1 MDKIRQTAKNLPIL
15 HTFVL
20 FVVVFALL
28 AVVLTEIERTML
40 VNAQQEIAFQYY
52 ETVEGYSHEKVW
64 NAGSSTLLS
73 PEDSSLMRGYEN
85 ALWLLPP
92 ITYLLCIL
100 AAGLLFYRS
109 KLKQPIT
116 LLNKAAERIASN
128 DLDFKIEYD
137 RQDEMGKLC
146 GSFEVMRATLEQ
158 NNREMWRQM
167 DDRKRLNA
175 AFTHDLRTPLTVLE
189 GYVGILQ
196 EYLPQGRISIKEA
209 AETFATIQQQIG
221 RLNKYADSMG
231 ALQRLEDV
239 LIQKTRIDTGSFLET
254 LQETASIICAANE
267 LEFIN
272 ECASNIFNID
282 GEIVLQVYE
291 NLLSNAIRFADNTVT
306 IRCNCTSDELSITVS
321 DDGSGFDEPGLHKA
335 AHPFYGTDKGPG
347 SNHYGL
353 GLYICKTLCERH
365 GGYLRFGNNK
375 TGGAFVQASFDMNE

>member
-1 MDKIRQTAKNLPIL
+1 MDKIKQTAKSLPIL

-28 AVVLTEIERTML
+28 AVVLVEVERTML
-40 VNAQQEIAFQYY
+40 VNAQQEIAFRYY

-92 ITYLLCIL
+92 TTYLLCIL

-116 LLNKAAERIASN
+116 MLNKAAAKISAN
-128 DLDFKIEYD
+128 DLEFKIEYD

-146 GSFEVMRATLEQ
+146 ASFEVMRATLEQ

-175 AFTHDLRTPLTVLE
+175 AFSHDLRTPLTVLE
-189 GYVGILQ
+189 GHVGMLQ
-196 EYLPQGRISIKEA
+196 QYLPLGRISIEEA
-209 AETFATIQQQIG
+209 AETFAIIQQQIG
-221 RLNKYADSMG
+221 RLNKYTDSMG
-231 ALQRLEDV
+231 ALQRLEDIP
-239 LIQKTRIDTGSFLET
+239 IQKTRIDTGNFMET
-254 LQETASIICAANE
+254 MQETASIICAAKD

-272 ECASNIFNID
+272 ECASNVFSID
-282 GEIVLQVYE
+282 GEIVLAGV
-291 NLLSNAIRFADNTVT
+291 
-306 IRCNCTSDELSITVS
+306 
-321 DDGSGFDEPGLHKA
+321 
-335 AHPFYGTDKGPG
+335 
-347 SNHYGL
+347 
-353 GLYICKTLCERH
+353 
-365 GGYLRFGNNK
+365 
-375 TGGAFVQASFDMNE
+375 